1 MTFMMIFQQKMILRT
16 ELPCLHLSL
25 LNQQDLQVL
34 VLASSH
40 NILLHRIIII
50 IIKYAELTMGYALSI
65 SYILYST

>member
-1 MTFMMIFQQKMILRT
+1 MMIFQQKMILRT